1 MSYKKIEIMD
11 TTLRD
16 GEQTSG
22 ISFSPK
28 EKLSIAK
35 LLLYELNVN
44 RIEIASAKVSEGE
57 MKAVKLITDWAKES
71 GFVEK
76 IEILSFVDGGSSI
89 RWMEKAGAKTQ
100 NLLTKG
106 SINHLKNQ
114 IKKTP
119 SQHFKDISNVIQ
131 YAEDHGIKTNVYLED
146 WSNGMKNSKS
156 YVMDMV
162 EFLSEKNV
170 DRILLPD
177 TLGVLTP
184 ELTKEFIREMTGNF
198 PNIHFDFHAH
208 ND

>member
-35 LLLYELNVN
+35 LLLHELNVN
-44 RIEIASAKVSEGE
+44 RIEIASAKVSVGE
-57 MKAVKLITDWAKES
+57 MKAVKLITDWAKEV
-71 GFVEK
+71 GFIEK

-114 IKKTP
+114 K
-119 SQHFKDISNVIQ
+119 
-131 YAEDHGIKTNVYLED
+131 
-146 WSNGMKNSKS
+146 
-156 YVMDMV
+156 
-162 EFLSEKNV
+162 
-170 DRILLPD
+170 
-177 TLGVLTP
+177 
-184 ELTKEFIREMTGNF
+184 
-198 PNIHFDFHAH
+198 
-208 ND
+208 

>member
-35 LLLYELNVN
+35 LLLEELNVN

-57 MKAVKLITDWAKES
+57 MKAVKLITDWAREL
-71 GFVEK
+71 GLLEK

-89 RWMEKAGAKTQ
+89 KWMEKAGAKTQ

-119 SQHFKDISNVIQ
+119 SQHFQDISNVIQ
-131 YAEDHGIKTNVYLED
+131 YAAV
-146 WSNGMKNSKS
+146 S
-156 YVMDMV
+156 YTH
-162 EFLSEKNV
+162 L
-170 DRILLPD
+170 R
-177 TLGVLTP
+177 
-184 ELTKEFIREMTGNF
+184 
-198 PNIHFDFHAH
+198 AH
-208 ND
+208 ETS

>member
-76 IEILSFVDGGSSI
+76 IEILSFV
-89 RWMEKAGAKTQ
+89 
-100 NLLTKG
+100 LLG
-106 SINHLKNQ
+106 LPPIQLHL
-114 IKKTP
+114 
-119 SQHFKDISNVIQ
+119 F
-131 YAEDHGIKTNVYLED
+131 
-146 WSNGMKNSKS
+146 
-156 YVMDMV
+156 
-162 EFLSEKNV
+162 
-170 DRILLPD
+170 
-177 TLGVLTP
+177 
-184 ELTKEFIREMTGNF
+184 EL
-198 PNIHFDFHAH
+198 
-208 ND
+208 